1 MALAYNTPSYDG
13 VAVAVIPMEN
23 ENYICWVLQMCLRH
37 GIVLVSDCFHFNTPS
52 YDGVCMN
59 IVTRSG
65 FGRTILPIQKLQ
77 KGVPSSIN
85 YSRFDRD
92 EFMKQT
98 TVATVKKAATKKRKT
113 GNTKSNNNVKLFKSN
128 QYNTSIIKNKN
139 TKWCME

>member
-1 MALAYNTPSYDG
+1 MANKTRKIYNSYKSIMALAYNTPRYDG
-13 VAVAVIPMEN
+13 VAVVVIPMEN
-23 ENYICWVLQMCLRH
+23 ENHICWVLQK
-37 GIVLVSDCFHFNTPS
+37 IPS

-65 FGRTILPIQKLQ
+65 FGRTILPIRKLP

-98 TVATVKKAATKKRKT
+98 TAATVEMVATKKRKA
-113 GNTKSNNNVKLFKSN
+113 GKTKPSNNVKSK
-128 QYNTSIIKNKN
+128 
-139 TKWCME
+139 